1 MEARN
6 CFFAETAKELN
17 IEKISEYLIYV
28 NNRFDV
34 RFALLDHLH
43 FFIPPGADKQVYE
56 LEQFMRGIVDVA
68 KKAKNLQDDAL

>member
-1 MEARN
+1 LEARN

-56 LEQFMRGIVDVA
+56 LE
-68 KKAKNLQDDAL
+68 